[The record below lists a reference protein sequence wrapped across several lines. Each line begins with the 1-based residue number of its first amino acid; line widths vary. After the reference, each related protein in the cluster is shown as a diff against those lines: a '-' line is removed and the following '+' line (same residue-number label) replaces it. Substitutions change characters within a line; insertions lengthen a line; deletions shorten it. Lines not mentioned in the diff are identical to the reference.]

1 MHFKK
6 QPYNINIQYS
16 RSRPCFHENLN
27 FRDCCQRYFL
37 SWKPQDKPQATRS
50 LFFAELLLLYGQSIL
65 IRTAIQLFPG
75 YLTVKKNP
83 TVYQLPTHRK
93 NTSVTECGNDVVLNS

>member
-6 QPYNINIQYS
+6 QHQHTVVQGHA
-16 RSRPCFHENLN
+16 FHENLN

-37 SWKPQDKPQATRS
+37 SLKPQDKPQATRS

-75 YLTVKKNP
+75 YLTVKKPNQQFIIEKTP
-83 TVYQLPTHRK
+83 LSQKVETMLF
-93 NTSVTECGNDVVLNS
+93 

>member
-75 YLTVKKNP
+75 YLTVKK
-83 TVYQLPTHRK
+83 TQQFI
-93 NTSVTECGNDVVLNS
+93 NSPLIEKTPLSQNVETMLF